1 MDTQIL
7 TTDDP
12 QALPRALEALATGE
26 IIAFPTDTVY
36 GVGADPW
43 IVPAVEKLYAAKGRD
58 YDKPIPLLVAG
69 PEHLWRVVPGLPPV
83 AQALTTAFW
92 PGALTIVVPRRPELP
107 EVVTRGPTVALRMP
121 DHPWTLKLLR
131 AAGGALAVTSA
142 NQSGQ
147 ADPITAADV
156 QRDLGGRLPLIIDG
170 GLCPGGVAS
179 TVVDVSGPSP
189 RILRAGA
196 LPSTV
201 IEAALRV
208 ITGET

>member
-43 IVPAVEKLYAAKGRD
+43 TEPAIEKLYAAKGRD

-83 AQALTTAFW
+83 AQALT
-92 PGALTIVVPRRPELP
+92 
-107 EVVTRGPTVALRMP
+107 
-121 DHPWTLKLLR
+121 
-131 AAGGALAVTSA
+131 AA
-142 NQSGQ
+142 
-147 ADPITAADV
+147 
-156 QRDLGGRLPLIIDG
+156 
-170 GLCPGGVAS
+170 
-179 TVVDVSGPSP
+179 
-189 RILRAGA
+189 
-196 LPSTV
+196 
-201 IEAALRV
+201 
-208 ITGET
+208 